1 MCIRDRYPTYAIWQY
16 TSTPFDLDYF
26 NGTEEQF
33 RKYCKKVSGKVDSVV
48 EDKKEDLYT
57 FGEAVKMMQTG
68 IEMSVKGSGII
79 VGIKSATE
87 NTNEYMYTYKEN
99 KKTPY
104 NAILDDLLSEEWCKI
119 GE

>member
-1 MCIRDRYPTYAIWQY
+1 MT
-16 TSTPFDLDYF
+16 
-26 NGTEEQF
+26 
-33 RKYCKKVSGKVDSVV
+33 
-48 EDKKEDLYT
+48 
-57 FGEAVKMMQTG
+57 
-68 IEMSVKGSGII
+68 VKGSGVI

-104 NAILDDLLSEEWCKI
+104 NATLDDLLSEEWCKV

>member
-1 MCIRDRYPTYAIWQY
+1 MKARRVLSKAKKSNQEEI
-16 TSTPFDLDYF
+16 
-26 NGTEEQF
+26 EQF
-33 RKYCKKVSGKVDSVV
+33 NIDGYEANKVERVV
-48 EDKKEDLYT
+48 EDKKEELYT

-68 IEMSVKGSGII
+68 VEMSVKGSGII

-104 NAILDDLLSEEWCKI
+104 NATLDDLLSEEWCKI